1 MFYSGA
7 FVRVCNSIHL
17 CHITGAVNTPVGPG
31 TIFHSSDCRTAFMVN
46 VWFRILQDQIKMLI
60 QDLLYKIAV
69 SIRAN
74 VFFSRCNFNF
84 FSNRIKRCR
93 QKG

>member
-1 MFYSGA
+1 
-7 FVRVCNSIHL
+7 
-17 CHITGAVNTPVGPG
+17 
-31 TIFHSSDCRTAFMVN
+31 MVN

-74 VFFSRCNFNF
+74 VFFSRCNFKF
-84 FSNRIKRCR
+84 FRTESKDVARRVKHKAPLLTETNKLRL
-93 QKG
+93 